1 MKMIGTWC
9 AALLAGFLAVGTAA
23 ETVEIRDN
31 SGNIVGR
38 ADLDGYYSSDELNRK
53 LDEARKDMQ
62 RLLEE
67 QRRKAADETARQVR
81 QRSKTSGRI
90 RPGCVSKSSGKS
102 SA

>member
-38 ADLDGYYSSDELNRK
+38 ADLDGYYSSDELDRK

-67 QRRKAADETARQVR
+67 QRRKRPGR
-81 QRSKTSGRI
+81 CGRRSKTNGRI
-90 RPGCVSKSSGKS
+90 RRGCVSKSSGKS